1 MVNIDPKLNKLLLS
15 GNFEDI
21 KYYIKNYKINSYH
34 FGKII
39 LNINLKWDQVEYIYD
54 TAKLKGL
61 FADIN
66 CFRRLLYFYRIN
78 TNYINLFMKIVFDI
92 ISSDISNL
100 LYIIRRILQ
109 NRKNKIPILIKTL
122 NEIYIGITRDM
133 FHKILTLKS
142 NYEYDNLLAILYH
155 KITQGITIE
164 TLHLAY
170 VYEHYKFLEYIIPSK
185 KQLVNFYHFMT

>member
-1 MVNIDPKLNKLLLS
+1 MADMVEINKLLLS
-15 GNFEDI
+15 GKFEDI
-21 KYYIKNYKINSYH
+21 IYYIKNYKINSHH

-61 FADIN
+61 FADKN
-66 CFRRLLYFYRIN
+66 CFGRLLYFYRIN
-78 TNYINLFMKIVFDI
+78 TNYINLFMKIIFDI
-92 ISSDISNL
+92 ISDDIYNL
-100 LYIIRRILQ
+100 LYIIGRILQ
-109 NRKNKIPILIKTL
+109 SRKNKIPLLIKTL
-122 NEIYIGITRDM
+122 NEMYIGITRDM
-133 FHKILTLKS
+133 FHKILTFES
-142 NYEYDNLLAILYH
+142 NHEYDNLLAILYY

-185 KQLVNFYHFMT
+185 KQLVNFYHLMT